1 MFLFKQKMCVAALT
15 ATIMLIGGGASAQTV
30 TVGVST
36 SASANA
42 SASSSSSAYVFVET
56 GCQEFQAGIM
66 SMIQLKVEPNRMDLV
81 NSLIKECSWLRGWG
95 AVQTA
100 SGDVFLLSRKNWRA
114 YRKGETVT
122 LPNGQQVSKPK
133 PAPEPQTW
141 REYVAGLPIFRGPW
155 ESLTDA
161 ERQQVISCQAKW
173 QEPGK
178 RPGVAEGC
186 KEQYEAQFS
195 S

>member
-1 MFLFKQKMCVAALT
+1 MIFSKFTTVTAAVALAVLT
-15 ATIMLIGGGASAQTV
+15 AGTASAQTI
-30 TVGVST
+30 TIGVS
-36 SASANA
+36 ANANA
-42 SASSSSSAYVFVET
+42 SASSSSSSSAYVFVET

-122 LPNGQQVSKPK
+122 LPNGQQVSKPQPPK
-133 PAPEPQTW
+133 PW
-141 REYVAGLPIFRGPW
+141 REYLADMPVFRGSW

-178 RPGVAEGC
+178 RPGVVEGC
-186 KEQYEAQFS
+186 KEQYEAEAS